1 MNYAI
6 ETDQLS
12 KQYGD
17 VRAVN
22 NVDLRV
28 KQGEIYGFLGLN
40 GAGKTTT
47 IRALLGMI
55 RPSGG
60 SVKVLG
66 QALAQGGHGPW
77 ARVGHLVESPSA
89 YPELSVRENLD
100 VARRLHGIPNPKVV
114 DDVIEQ
120 LTLTSY
126 ADRKAG
132 TLSSGNFQRL
142 GLARA
147 LLHKPEL
154 LILDEPSNALDPA
167 GIVEIRELL
176 ESLAR
181 AQGTT
186 IFMSSHI
193 LTEVDLLADRIGIIH
208 QGRLIEELDASR
220 LEEIRARQLV
230 IKTRDLVK
238 AREVLED
245 YAVINLEDGR
255 LAIKDLRAITSPES
269 IAILLV
275 NAGTPPAYLAVEQ
288 ENLEEY
294 FLGLTK

>member
-1 MNYAI
+1 MNHAI

-22 NVDLRV
+22 KVDLRV
-28 KQGEIYGFLGLN
+28 NQGEIYGFLGLN

-66 QALAQGGHGPW
+66 QALAQGGRGPW

-176 ESLAR
+176 ASLAR
-181 AQGTT
+181 TQGTT

-220 LEEIRARQLV
+220 LVEIRARQLV

>member
-1 MNYAI
+1 MNHAI

-66 QALAQGGHGPW
+66 QALAQGGRGPW

-176 ESLAR
+176 ASLAR
-181 AQGTT
+181 TQGTT